1 MSDQISTQDRS
12 DWHTVTV
19 SIPFEN
25 ERQAAT
31 ALRVISV
38 DKILRSDTVSR
49 ELRVEGD
56 NLVATYQ
63 AVSARQVRVALDHFF
78 SDVQL
83 VTDTM
88 NEFDP
93 EKVKVRREQAAQ
105 TAVEAQGNQVE
116 VGAT

>member
-1 MSDQISTQDRS
+1 MPLRPNLPASGPSNACISLS
-12 DWHTVTV
+12 GAC
-19 SIPFEN
+19 S
-25 ERQAAT
+25 
-31 ALRVISV
+31 
-38 DKILRSDTVSR
+38 
-49 ELRVEGD
+49 
-56 NLVATYQ
+56 TYQ
-63 AVSARQVRVALDHFF
+63 AVSARQIRVALDHFF

-93 EKVKVRREQAAQ
+93 EKVKMRREQAAQ

>member
-1 MSDQISTQDRS
+1 MTIDSSDGARFADAS
-12 DWHTVTV
+12 HTY
-19 SIPFEN
+19 
-25 ERQAAT
+25 R
-31 ALRVISV
+31 
-38 DKILRSDTVSR
+38 ILS
-49 ELRVEGD
+49 
-56 NLVATYQ
+56 TYQ

-93 EKVKVRREQAAQ
+93 EKVKLRREQAAQ